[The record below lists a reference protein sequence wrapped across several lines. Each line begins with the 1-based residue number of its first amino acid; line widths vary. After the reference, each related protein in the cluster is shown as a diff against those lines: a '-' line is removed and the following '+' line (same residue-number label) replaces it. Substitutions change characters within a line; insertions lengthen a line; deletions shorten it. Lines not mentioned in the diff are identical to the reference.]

1 MNKHNSTYHIR
12 DSIGTEAMESHMFS
26 LTIMTITKYNLLSI
40 RLKWQT
46 VDSVLQQCM
55 SYNNVFLVYNIRID
69 QSERA

>member
-1 MNKHNSTYHIR
+1 MNKHNATYIR

-69 QSERA
+69 RSERA